1 MNADDVVDI
10 LLVEDNP
17 RDAKL
22 TIRALSKY
30 NLANQLFVVED
41 GVEALDFLF
50 CQGDYSQREAIRKP
64 KVVLLDLKLPKMNG
78 LEVLEAIRSNEQT
91 RRIPVV
97 ILTSSQEDPDI
108 RAAYELGV
116 NSYVV
121 KPVHFESFMQAT
133 AQMGLYWV
141 LTNILP
147 S

>member
-1 MNADDVVDI
+1 MNSDDIVDI

-22 TIRALSKY
+22 TIRALGKY

-41 GVEALDFLF
+41 GAEALDFLF
-50 CQGDYSQREAIRKP
+50 CRGAYSQRKNLHTP
-64 KVVLLDLKLPKMNG
+64 KVVLLDLKLPKING
-78 LEVLEAIRSNEQT
+78 LEVLQAIRSNEMT
-91 RRIPVV
+91 RWIPVV

-121 KPVHFESFMQAT
+121 KPVDFESFMQAT
-133 AQMGLYWV
+133 SQLGLYWV
-141 LTNILP
+141 LTNVHP
-147 S
+147 V